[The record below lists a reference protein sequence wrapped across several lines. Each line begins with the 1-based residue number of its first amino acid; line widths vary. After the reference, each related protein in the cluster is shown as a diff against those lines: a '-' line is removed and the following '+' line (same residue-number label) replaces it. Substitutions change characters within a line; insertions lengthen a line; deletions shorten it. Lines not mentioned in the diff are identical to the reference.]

1 LPKVGHGFSVPKNWM
16 PQLKQAFAGLTKRQA
31 SEQRPASVELGDLP
45 LVEVAPAGA
54 VRPTMAIL
62 VTGDGGWAGIDQE
75 IAGTL
80 AEGGVGVVGFNSLK
94 YFWTPRTPEG
104 FAADLGRILE
114 YYLSQW
120 QKQKA
125 IVIGY
130 SMGAGVLPF
139 AMNRLPQAIRDRVT
153 LVVLLAPGR
162 NAQFEFHLSNWVP
175 GAFGSPGDPV
185 LPEARRIADLR
196 MLCFYGERET
206 DSICPGLDGA
216 GVKSIRMKGAHHLG
230 GDYRTI
236 AETIL
241 EEAKQ

>member
-1 LPKVGHGFSVPKNWM
+1 
-16 PQLKQAFAGLTKRQA
+16 
-31 SEQRPASVELGDLP
+31 
-45 LVEVAPAGA
+45 
-54 VRPTMAIL
+54 MAIL
-62 VTGDGGWAGIDQE
+62 VTGDGGWAGLDQE

-94 YFWTPRTPEG
+94 YLWTPHTPEG

-139 AMNRLPQAIRDRVT
+139 AMNRLPQAIRDRVA

-162 NAQFEFHLSNWVP
+162 NAQFEFHLSNWIP
-175 GAFGSPGDPV
+175 GAFGGHGDPV
-185 LPEARRIADLR
+185 LPEAGRIADLR

-206 DSICPGLDGA
+206 DSICPGSDGA